1 LNKRSFELEQPA
13 TTSPNVDQITYWN
26 ARAGNTWASMQKRLD
41 AQIGSIGLKALD
53 ALALREGERVIDIGC
68 GCGTTS
74 FEIARRVGASGRVT
88 AIDISRPMLD
98 VARRDAERDPIRN
111 VAFLEADAQTYAFEP
126 SSFDA
131 LYSRF
136 GVMFFTDPVAA
147 FTNLFAALKPK
158 SGRLAFVCWRPLK
171 ENPWM
176 GIPVKAAMQHLPPQ
190 EAPDPLAPGPYAFAD
205 AERGRRI
212 LAEAGFGEIDAR
224 PHDQKVELGV
234 LDEAVEHCTRVGP
247 LSRLLLEYPDAVAPV
262 METLRRTLGTYETDG
277 VVRMDAAVWIV
288 SARRA

>member
-1 LNKRSFELEQPA
+1 LDQS
-13 TTSPNVDQITYWN
+13 TTSPNADQITYWN

-41 AQIGSIGLKALD
+41 AQIGSIGLKAMD
-53 ALALREGERVIDIGC
+53 ALALREGEHVIDIGC

-74 FEIARRVGASGRVT
+74 FEIARRVGASGRVE
-88 AIDISRPMLD
+88 ALDISRPMLE
-98 VARRDAERDPIRN
+98 VARREAGHNHVHN
-111 VAFLEADAQTYAFEP
+111 VTFIEADAQTYAFEAAAH
-126 SSFDA
+126 DA

-136 GVMFFTDPVAA
+136 GVMFFSDPVAA
-147 FTNLFAALKPK
+147 FRNLLAALKPK

-176 GIPVKAAMQHLPPQ
+176 EIPLKAAMQHLPPQ

-205 AERGRRI
+205 AERVKRI
-212 LAEAGFGEIDAR
+212 LIEAGFVNVLAA
-224 PHDQKVELGV
+224 PHDQKVSIGQ

-247 LSRLLLEYPDAVAPV
+247 LGRLLLEYPDAVAAV
-262 METLRRTLGTYETDG
+262 TETLRRTLHDYETDG
-277 VVRMDAAVWIV
+277 LVRMHAAVWIV